1 MLILQYHPGGHPL
14 QNSFINVVGKGNFY
28 LSTAFLHDLCLLKIY
43 IISWFLIF
51 PEDYPSP
58 QIQVSE
64 MARCLIFPYKGT
76 VQTYCWFDAL
86 FLFPTCCSYYKHI
99 LLGLQVSRC
108 QVYWVFT
115 SCPPPW
121 KFMLFKCFLTCT
133 KTKFR
138 FIQNPA
144 DNFNSVGEYAIVI
157 CSRMWSIQWG
167 WQDSWWGGAYI
178 LCAVCLSPLALF
190 AVFCKHYTG
199 QLPFL
204 FFWTLSLFYTMSY
217 STAWTGIARL
227 LALNLLLF
235 LLHTLFGVVVFSFIV
250 PKFIHQDWS
259 SLWGSRVLS
268 KSLFEIF

>member
-1 MLILQYHPGGHPL
+1 
-14 QNSFINVVGKGNFY
+14 
-28 LSTAFLHDLCLLKIY
+28 
-43 IISWFLIF
+43 
-51 PEDYPSP
+51 
-58 QIQVSE
+58 

-99 LLGLQVSRC
+99 LLGLQVSWC

-133 KTKFR
+133 KTNFR

-167 WQDSWWGGAYI
+167 WQDIWWGGAYI

-235 LLHTLFGVVVFSFIV
+235 LLNTLFGVVVFSFIV
-250 PKFIHQDWS
+250 PKFIHQAWS

-268 KSLFEIF
+268 KSLFEIFLNWNIVDLQYCLASGVWQSDLIIYYIYIYIYTHTHIHNYIPLKKVSILIYYRMLNLVPCAV